1 MMASGGS
8 KPPGGRVLY
17 CGRPT
22 RMPLRPSSASGGQR
36 PTRRGGRPYPP
47 PMACKRSLSPLPPP
61 PTNPTRSAPLCARYQ
76 RRWSEARARGG
87 EVAGAP
93 RPRQWAHG
101 TAGGGGAA
109 GSRSSRG
116 DAVPTARRRWAHNPS
131 SRCHRRLAAPGAK
144 TDRGES
150 ANNRGRAPETHR
162 PPAALPSAG
171 ATRRRA
177 RRRRGVAVRP
187 RPSSLLPL
195 PPSASHAPSGPRNRT
210 LAGLQIT
217 WHHCNRRGPARET
230 GVPPPPPPRRPLL
243 LPLSKGAHPSPR
255 RPRRRRPASWRRRDA
270 RPPSRVPHDH
280 TSAPPPLAAV
290 SSPLRP
296 LTRPHA
302 GECAGA
308 CKAASA
314 HDSATCAAC
323 QRHGAAVCAA
333 CRRQGAT
340 VAVSVVGQWGAATH
354 TPPPPAGVHL
364 VGGRDFDPGRQSGP
378 RQVGVHAP
386 RPTRWRRRTPRAGP
400 VGPR

>member
-1 MMASGGS
+1 MASGGS

-144 TDRGES
+144 TDRGEH

-162 PPAALPSAG
+162 PPAELPSAG

-177 RRRRGVAVRP
+177 RRRRGDAVRP

-195 PPSASHAPSGPRNRT
+195 PPSASHPPSGPRNRT

-280 TSAPPPLAAV
+280 TSAPPPPRRRLVATPPAHPPTRRRVRGRLQSGQRPRFGHLRGLPAARGSGV
-290 SSPLRP
+290 RGLP
-296 LTRPHA
+296 
-302 GECAGA
+302 
-308 CKAASA
+308 AARGN
-314 HDSATCAAC
+314 CGGVGRWPMGC
-323 QRHGAAVCAA
+323 RH
-333 CRRQGAT
+333 
-340 VAVSVVGQWGAATH
+340 TH
-354 TPPPPAGVHL
+354 PPPPAGVHL
-364 VGGRDFDPGRQSGP
+364 VGGRDFDPGRQSGS

-386 RPTRWRRRTPRAGP
+386 RPTRWRRRPPRAGP